1 MYTSGTLGCPI
12 LLRPAVTGP
21 SWWRRLLGLTPSCT
35 FPPVILLLLLS
46 RSIIF
51 FLLVPVFGVIGCCV
65 EETYF
70 NLHLHL
76 ALTPLLHSLP
86 VLHYCFVQSKIV
98 VYVFTRLSRPSSL
111 YYSWLSVLSL
121 SGVNTEQILPKSV
134 LASLSLVSVC
144 SKGIIPW
151 LTLLSVFLPA

>member
-46 RSIIF
+46 RAIIF

-121 SGVNTEQILPKSV
+121 SRGLIQSKSSLNLFSPLSPSCLCAVKV
-134 LASLSLVSVC
+134 LAL
-144 SKGIIPW
+144 G
-151 LTLLSVFLPA
+151 